1 MSDLWVCG
9 CHMIEQMELRRVQ
22 KKNKATEEML
32 AGDLADQCHE
42 DLLREDSLQYSTTGD
57 R

>member
-1 MSDLWVCG
+1 
-9 CHMIEQMELRRVQ
+9 MELRRAQ
-22 KKNKATEEML
+22 RKNKATEEML

-42 DLLREDSLQYSTTGD
+42 DLSRDSSLQYSTTED